1 MAINKQDL
9 KNEVRDITDYP
20 SSVISDSDL
29 DDLVAAAKREVQS
42 QANNYDINFYDPDD
56 LDGNRALMWTT
67 CLFAKVK
74 AGELDGAE
82 YSLESLDVAPASAA
96 GIENGRNP
104 ALWLSK
110 ANKYIGRL
118 SKNMT
123 EVSAFGHQ
131 GVERENRTYGSDD
144 TGSL

>member
-1 MAINKQDL
+1 MAITKTDL

-20 SSVISDSDL
+20 STVISSADL
-29 DDLVAAAKREVQS
+29 DDLVASAKREVQS
-42 QANNYDINFYDPDD
+42 QANNYDINFYDSND

-67 CLFAKVK
+67 CLFCKMK

-82 YSLESLDVAPASAA
+82 YSLESLDVSPATAA

-104 ALWLSK
+104 ATWLRK

-118 SKNMT
+118 SKNME

-131 GVERENRTYGSDD
+131 GVERDNRTYGADS
-144 TGSL
+144 TESL